1 MSLQAV
7 VVPPIPAETLR
18 VAQAI
23 FCKGNLYM
31 QMRDELGGFYQDRQF
46 AGDAVA
52 DRVGFRS
59 VFWLWVAVAIDA
71 RYHDLAERL
80 CRLGRAYWNHPN
92 RVPPPE
98 SAVLTA
104 R

>member
-1 MSLQAV
+1 VATGDAQNFTRA
-7 VVPPIPAETLR
+7 TL
-18 VAQAI
+18 VKDWLGILA
-23 FCKGNLYM
+23 GNCA
-31 QMRDELGGFYQDRQF
+31 